1 MAKSGMNPKTLQY
14 LMGHSDI
21 SVGSLNLSTLSTMV
35 SLLSSQVN
43 VSGITTG
50 IGNIKSAIE
59 NLSKTFETSTKK
71 ADDAIKKYGELD
83 KAKKG
88 NNFWVFKTLASYGSH
103 DLARSHLSEYSSY
116 GDVSVIEY
124 GGKSL
129 IVKWL
134 KGYPTSGQ
142 ASYNVGM
149 SNGSGYY
156 QRYKRG
162 GEITENQ
169 NLDVIARSMGE
180 DHIATIAYKEGERI
194 LTPEQ
199 NKAFLKMVNF
209 SDLIAKSNIIKPFL
223 PSNLSP
229 IATPSLQIGTLLN
242 VEGSIDKNSL
252 PDVQKMLDKSKAEIF
267 NEFGQMLKNKNGC
280 RPR

>member
-1 MAKSGMNPKTLQY
+1 MC
-14 LMGHSDI
+14 
-21 SVGSLNLSTLSTMV
+21 
-35 SLLSSQVN
+35 
-43 VSGITTG
+43 
-50 IGNIKSAIE
+50 
-59 NLSKTFETSTKK
+59 
-71 ADDAIKKYGELD
+71 
-83 KAKKG
+83 
-88 NNFWVFKTLASYGSH
+88 
-103 DLARSHLSEYSSY
+103 
-116 GDVSVIEY
+116 
-124 GGKSL
+124 
-129 IVKWL
+129 
-134 KGYPTSGQ
+134 
-142 ASYNVGM
+142 
-149 SNGSGYY
+149 NGSGYY

-199 NKAFLKMVNF
+199 NKAFLKMVDF

-229 IATPSLQIGTLLN
+229 VATPSLQIGTLLN
-242 VEGSIDKNSL
+242 VEGSIDKNAL
-252 PDVQKMLDKSKAEIF
+252 PDLQKMLDRSKAEIF

>member
-1 MAKSGMNPKTLQY
+1 MKILRR
-14 LMGHSDI
+14 
-21 SVGSLNLSTLSTMV
+21 
-35 SLLSSQVN
+35 N
-43 VSGITTG
+43 VSKKEFKEFLN
-50 IGNIKSAIE
+50 NIDLNDK
-59 NLSKTFETSTKK
+59 NL
-71 ADDAIKKYGELD
+71 
-83 KAKKG
+83 
-88 NNFWVFKTLASYGSH
+88 
-103 DLARSHLSEYSSY
+103 
-116 GDVSVIEY
+116 
-124 GGKSL
+124 
-129 IVKWL
+129 
-134 KGYPTSGQ
+134 
-142 ASYNVGM
+142 
-149 SNGSGYY
+149 
-156 QRYKRG
+156 YK
-162 GEITENQ
+162 EITENQ

-199 NKAFLKMVNF
+199 NKAFLKMVDF